1 MEHRGTETRSFI
13 FREDNVHREKD
24 RLCELCPL
32 LLILCASVSL
42 CSIKETAGLRKLPHS
57 VGNELQAC
65 ESFSTAW
72 ATNCRPTKASPRRGQ
87 QIAGLRKLP
96 HGVGNE
102 LQACESFPTP
112 WATNCRSAKASPHR
126 GQRIASLRK
135 LPHGVGSKSQAC
147 ENINTQ
153 RKTLCLCVLFP
164 HQYLN
169 TSTPAVGISGVPTNT
184 LLPSGSGKR

>member
-32 LLILCASVSL
+32 LLILCASVFNQRNRRS
-42 CSIKETAGLRKLPHS
+42 A
-57 VGNELQAC
+57 
-65 ESFSTAW
+65 
-72 ATNCRPTKASPRRGQ
+72 KASPQRGQ
-87 QIAGLRKLP
+87 RIAGLRKLP
-96 HGVGNE
+96 HGVGNK
-102 LQACESFPTP
+102 LQAYESFPTP
-112 WATNCRSAKASPHR
+112 WAANCKPAKASPHR
-126 GQRIASLRK
+126 GQQIASLRK
-135 LPHGVGSKSQAC
+135 LPHTVGSKSQTC

-169 TSTPAVGISGVPTNT
+169 TSTPAVGISGVPTKT

>member
-1 MEHRGTETRSFI
+1 MRKKLEHRGTETRSFI

-57 VGNELQAC
+57 VGNKLQAC
-65 ESFSTAW
+65 ESFPTAW

-87 QIAGLRKLP
+87 RIAGLRKLP
-96 HGVGNE
+96 HTVGNE
-102 LQACESFPTP
+102 LQACESFPTV
-112 WATNCRSAKASPHR
+112 WAANRRPAKTS
-126 GQRIASLRK
+126 
-135 LPHGVGSKSQAC
+135 
-147 ENINTQ
+147 
-153 RKTLCLCVLFP
+153 TLKEKRCVSVFYFP